1 MVRPSSSALT
11 KVLLLLL
18 PQLVAASGTDFG
30 VMLDVTLY
38 LFLLYFLGKVFKY
51 FSIPVILAEI
61 GVGIL
66 LGPKLFD
73 TVPYA
78 SDGTCQEFPKTC
90 DEHMW
95 RGTHQVSIWQFIGN
109 VGVTLM
115 IMESGMH
122 INFKEV
128 RAVGLSALGIAAVG
142 TLLPV
147 AVGIVFV
154 GALCDG
160 AYYPDGFAAGVALA
174 PTSVGIAIKMLE
186 ESKMLSSKPGQ
197 TILTAAFVDD
207 IFSLVLLVIMLSL
220 AAGEPQAHTMILPL
234 LDAFAFVG
242 VGVMLANFVFPA
254 FHPFLNQNIP
264 DFPKYSFQ
272 PRDEIHL
279 FSMVASLI
287 FFGWIGSLIGSHLL
301 GAFVA
306 GICFVNVPRS
316 HLIWKRQLKRIT
328 NWCMR
333 IFFGASVAFSIP
345 VAEMISLEAIWK
357 GALVGLVPCILTKI
371 LAGYMYCPNKT
382 DQNIKHGKKSRLK
395 RKRKRKTSRKRV
407 SPDICCSSLG
417 NGLSYV
423 ISIDSMLVGFA
434 MVGRGEFAYLVA
446 QMSKSTNFLGTSVNG
461 KKMMSEPIYAVT
473 IWALIWSTI
482 FAPIA
487 FKWALQIYSSQK
499 IMVRSQSIG
508 GMKPE
513 HANKPFK
520 IRLVSEHH
528 VGILCEYL

>member
-1 MVRPSSSALT
+1 MFRGVLTHSSSALT
-11 KVLLLLL
+11 GVVLLLL
-18 PQLVAASGTDFG
+18 PELVAASGTDIG
-30 VMLDVTLY
+30 AMLDVTLY

-66 LGPKLFD
+66 LGPKLLD

-90 DEHMW
+90 DELMW
-95 RGTHQVSIWQFIGN
+95 RGTHQVSTWQFIGN

-128 RAVGLSALGIAAVG
+128 RAVGLQALGIAAIG

-254 FHPFLNQNIP
+254 LHPFLNQKIS
-264 DFPKYSFQ
+264 DHPKYSFQ

-279 FSMVASLI
+279 FSMVACLI
-287 FFGWIGSLIGSHLL
+287 LFGWVGSLIGSHLL

-333 IFFGASVAFSIP
+333 IFFGATVAFSIP
-345 VAEMISLEAIWK
+345 VTEMISLDAIWK
-357 GALVGLVPCILTKI
+357 GLLVGLVPCILTKI
-371 LAGYMYCPNKT
+371 LAGYMYCPKKT
-382 DQNIKHGKKSRLK
+382 ERKQGKKSKLK
-395 RKRKRKTSRKRV
+395 RKRKARKRV

-434 MVGRGEFAYLVA
+434 MVRHSPILLNSIPLLPPPSSSLLSPYLPRVVVLLLPNA
-446 QMSKSTNFLGTSVNG
+446 
-461 KKMMSEPIYAVT
+461 
-473 IWALIWSTI
+473 
-482 FAPIA
+482 FAPLLP
-487 FKWALQIYSSQK
+487 FSNRSEEVSSHTWSLK
-499 IMVRSQSIG
+499 CPRVRT
-508 GMKPE
+508 
-513 HANKPFK
+513 F
-520 IRLVSEHH
+520 
-528 VGILCEYL
+528 